1 MRDAR
6 VAVAPPAEAAPGAPA
21 EVTVKRRA
29 GYRVKDSVTHDRRRL
44 AVLNREGLREEAE
57 AAAAAGEAPRVERPA
72 TRDECLAGGPH
83 AERPCPWVGCKH
95 HLYLDVKRNGS
106 IVMNFPDVDVAD
118 MPVSCALDV
127 ADRGLA
133 AWGADAEGPAEPA
146 SEPGRAAAVR
156 KEDGETLEAVGRALG
171 FTRERARQIVTKAVG
186 RLRRSLNLSPAE
198 AAAMVELLD
207 ELDERPERAAP
218 GATACPVVTRTAPG
232 ASGSGERGRR
242 PDDPEA
248 AAIYDRLMAATDPRR
263 IRPAGRKKTGRGA

>member
-1 MRDAR
+1 MREAR
-6 VAVAPPAEAAPGAPA
+6 VAPPAEAAPGNPA

-29 GYRVKDSVTHDRRRL
+29 GYWVKDSVTHDRRRL
-44 AVLNREGLREEAE
+44 AVLNREGLREEAD
-57 AAAAAGEAPRVERPA
+57 AAAVHGEAPRVERPA
-72 TRDECLAGGPH
+72 TRGECLAGGPH

-95 HLYLDVKRNGS
+95 HLYLDVKPNGS

-133 AWGADAEGPAEPA
+133 AWGADAEGPAEP
-146 SEPGRAAAVR
+146 GGAAAVR

-207 ELDERPERAAP
+207 DLDERPERAAP
-218 GATACPVVTRTAPG
+218 GATACPVVTRSPPG

-263 IRPAGRKKTGRGA
+263 IRPGGRKKTGRGA